1 MERFF
6 ALGNIHPEESSED
19 IFLLDIH
26 INLIYYEYI
35 KLICMSE
42 EIEMIKENKTVYV
55 ILGFLNHE
63 DLTGY
68 EIKKRID
75 GSLSYFWGA
84 GFGQIYPALKLME
97 KNSWVEKRSEISEKK
112 HESIVY
118 TITEEG
124 KTQLTNWLSAT
135 VENEYVK
142 YEILLKVFFGSM
154 QKPQKN
160 IDNIEKFKNKYEGHI
175 AILEGYEE
183 NLQKNINSSPDHL
196 YYLLTVLF
204 GRKVFKAYT
213 EWAEEAIELIK
224 KSKKNMEDK

>member
-1 MERFF
+1 MV
-6 ALGNIHPEESSED
+6 
-19 IFLLDIH
+19 
-26 INLIYYEYI
+26 
-35 KLICMSE
+35 
-42 EIEMIKENKTVYV
+42 KENKTVNV

-75 GSLSYFWGA
+75 SSLSYFWGA
-84 GFGQIYPALKLME
+84 GFGQIYPALKIME

-118 TITEEG
+118 TITEKG
-124 KTQLTNWLSAT
+124 RIQLINWLSAP

-160 IDNIEKFKNKYEGHI
+160 IENIEKFKNKYEGQI
-175 AILEGYEE
+175 AILEGYED

-204 GRKVFKAYT
+204 GKKVFKAYT
-213 EWAEEAIELIK
+213 EWAEEAIELINK
-224 KSKKNMEDK
+224 FKKNLEDNN